1 MAEEKKKRKK
11 LTQKLL
17 NRYRLVIINETTFE
31 EESFFR
37 LSRLNVII
45 VAIMLFFVLFTLSFL
60 SIAYTP
66 LQEFIPGKS
75 SAALRQEAL
84 KNRDLLDSIMQQQ
97 EFQARYINAL
107 RSLMVGEVD
116 FINPET
122 DVLSA
127 TNDSIKMVSIA
138 PNTSDSI
145 LRQQVAQEDKYNV
158 LDSGVTPTRSLL
170 FPPAQGPIS
179 QEYDVNKKHY
189 AVDIVLQENSPIKAI
204 AAGIVIFAE
213 WTAETGYV
221 IMVEHQNS
229 MLSIYKHNATLTKQ
243 QGDLVTSGEV
253 IATAGNT
260 GEYTTGFHLHFELWS
275 EGYPLNPTDVIDFA
289 QN

>member
-1 MAEEKKKRKK
+1 MAKEKKKHKK
-11 LTQKLL
+11 LLQKLL
-17 NRYRLVIINETTFE
+17 NRYRLVVINETTFE

-45 VAIMLFFVLFTLSFL
+45 AAIMLFFALFTLSFL
-60 SIAYTP
+60 SVAYTP
-66 LQEFIPGKS
+66 LKELIPGKS

-127 TNDSIKMVSIA
+127 TNDSIKMAPIA
-138 PNTSDSI
+138 SNTSDSI

-189 AVDIVLQENSPIKAI
+189 AVDIVLQENAPIKAI

-221 IMVEHQNS
+221 IMIEHQNS

>member
-1 MAEEKKKRKK
+1 MAEKKKKRKK
-11 LTQKLL
+11 LLQKLL
-17 NRYRLVIINETTFE
+17 SRYRLVVINETTFE

-45 VAIMLFFVLFTLSFL
+45 VAIMFFFVVFTLSFL

-66 LQEFIPGKS
+66 LQELIPGKS
-75 SAALRQEAL
+75 SAVLRQEAL
-84 KNRDLLDSIMQQQ
+84 KNRDLLDSIIQQQ

-127 TNDSIKMVSIA
+127 TNDSIKMAPIA
-138 PNTSDSI
+138 PNTADSI
-145 LRQQVAQEDKYNV
+145 LRLQVAQEDKYNV

-189 AVDIVLQENSPIKAI
+189 AVDIVLQENTPIKSI

-243 QGDLVTSGEV
+243 QGDLVASGEV

-275 EGYPLNPTDVIDFA
+275 EGYPLNPTDVIDFSK
-289 QN
+289 N

>member
-1 MAEEKKKRKK
+1 MAKEKKKRTKR
-11 LTQKLL
+11 LQKLL
-17 NRYRLVIINETTFE
+17 NRYRFVVINETTFE

-45 VAIMLFFVLFTLSFL
+45 AAIMLFFTLFTLSFL
-60 SIAYTP
+60 FVAYTP
-66 LQEFIPGKS
+66 LKEFIPGKS

-84 KNRDLLDSIMQQQ
+84 KNRDLLDSIIQQQ

-107 RSLMVGEVD
+107 RGLMVGEVD

-127 TNDSIKMVSIA
+127 TNDSIKMAPIA
-138 PNTSDSI
+138 SNTADSI

-179 QEYDVNKKHY
+179 QKYDVNKKHY
-189 AVDIVLQENSPIKAI
+189 AVDIVLQENAPIKAI
-204 AAGIVIFAE
+204 AAGIVIFSE

-221 IMVEHQNS
+221 IMIEHQNS

-275 EGYPLNPTDVIDFA
+275 EGYALNPTDVIDFA

>member
-1 MAEEKKKRKK
+1 MAKEKKKRKK
-11 LTQKLL
+11 LLQKLL
-17 NRYRLVIINETTFE
+17 NRYRLVVINETTFE

-45 VAIMLFFVLFTLSFL
+45 AAIMLFFALFTLSFL
-60 SIAYTP
+60 SVAYTP
-66 LQEFIPGKS
+66 LKELSPGKS

-127 TNDSIKMVSIA
+127 TNDSIKMATIA
-138 PNTSDSI
+138 SNTSDSI

-189 AVDIVLQENSPIKAI
+189 AVDIVLQENAPIKAI

-221 IMVEHQNS
+221 IMIEHQNS

>member
-1 MAEEKKKRKK
+1 MAKEKKKHKK
-11 LTQKLL
+11 LLQKLL
-17 NRYRLVIINETTFE
+17 NRYRLVVINETTFE

-45 VAIMLFFVLFTLSFL
+45 AAIMLFFALFTLSFL
-60 SIAYTP
+60 YVAYTP
-66 LQEFIPGKS
+66 LKELIPGKS

-127 TNDSIKMVSIA
+127 TNDSIKMAPIA
-138 PNTSDSI
+138 SNTSDSI

-189 AVDIVLQENSPIKAI
+189 AVDIVLQENAPIKAI

-221 IMVEHQNS
+221 IMIEHQNS

>member
-1 MAEEKKKRKK
+1 MAKEKKKRKK
-11 LTQKLL
+11 LLQKLL
-17 NRYRLVIINETTFE
+17 NRYRLVVINETTFE

-45 VAIMLFFVLFTLSFL
+45 AAIMLFFTLFTLSFL
-60 SIAYTP
+60 FVAYTP
-66 LQEFIPGKS
+66 LKELIPGKS

-127 TNDSIKMVSIA
+127 TNDSIKMAPIA
-138 PNTSDSI
+138 SNTSDSI

-189 AVDIVLQENSPIKAI
+189 AVDIVLQENAPIKAI

-221 IMVEHQNS
+221 IMIEHQNS

>member
-1 MAEEKKKRKK
+1 MVKEKKKRKK
-11 LTQKLL
+11 LLQKLL
-17 NRYRLVIINETTFE
+17 NRYRLVVINETTFE

-45 VAIMLFFVLFTLSFL
+45 AAIMLFFALFTLSFIRSL
-60 SIAYTP
+60 YAIKGIDSRKIFSGIAIRKG
-66 LQEFIPGKS
+66 F
-75 SAALRQEAL
+75 

-107 RSLMVGEVD
+107 RSLMAGEVD
-116 FINPET
+116 FFNPET

-127 TNDSIKMVSIA
+127 TNDSIKMAPIA
-138 PNTSDSI
+138 SNTSDSI
-145 LRQQVAQEDKYNV
+145 LRQQVAQEDKYTV
-158 LDSGVTPTRSLL
+158 LESGVTPTRSLL

-189 AVDIVLQENSPIKAI
+189 AVDIVLQENAPIKAI

-213 WTAETGYV
+213 WMAETGYV
-221 IMVEHQNS
+221 IMIEHQNS

-260 GEYTTGFHLHFELWS
+260 GEYTTGFLTCI
-275 EGYPLNPTDVIDFA
+275 LNYGLKATP
-289 QN
+289 